1 MTTAPAEAPKDKTKA
16 ADAPVADAIV
26 TERGKR
32 FEEDQ
37 DASVRSG
44 GRHEGPDETEAT
56 EDDPFAVSDADKAHR
71 LSNTHHGHV
80 LTALRLLHAESEET
94 GTVPRDRLAWV
105 LEMME
110 AAHSQPVPQPE
121 SGSTVHG
128 TTGPGAPPDIHH
140 TPFSRSER
148 HRQPGQ

>member
-16 ADAPVADAIV
+16 EAPAADAIV

-37 DASVRSG
+37 DASVRAG
-44 GRHEGPDETEAT
+44 GRHEGPGATEAP
-56 EDDPFAVSDADKAHR
+56 EDEPFAESDADKAHR

-80 LTALRLLHAESEET
+80 LTALRRLHAATEFG
-94 GTVPRDRLAWV
+94 GTVSRDDLWEV

-121 SGSTVHG
+121 SGSVVHG
-128 TTGPGAPPDIHH
+128 TTGPGAAPDIHH
-140 TPFSRSER
+140 TPLH
-148 HRQPGQ
+148 HREHHHTPGQ